1 VRFAQRDHATAAMP
15 NDDLTVPRRS
25 PPPQREARVAHQ
37 SQALRVREG
46 SAEPVLVLH
55 DPTPE
60 GDGPE
65 DRRVAGPPERVG
77 ARCGM
82 EAARAMELGSD
93 VRSVAGAGGGCG
105 PSGRPGLAV
114 AGDRSEPNL
123 RSVPRAHQGP
133 RSPGLDRFDQSRH
146 RGLEPDGC
154 HRLSCRI
161 GFGTSGLG
169 GRRFEIGKLFGQRE
183 RDGLDLD
190 DPLGSTDVH
199 GCAPRGALLEPSSG
213 PERTPAVRRLASA
226 SRNLRRGRAC

>member
-1 VRFAQRDHATAAMP
+1 MP

-25 PPPQREARVAHQ
+25 PPPQREAQVAHQ
-37 SQALRVREG
+37 SQVLRVREG
-46 SAEPVLVLH
+46 SAEPVLVLY
-55 DPTPE
+55 DPTPQ

-65 DRRVAGPPERVG
+65 NRGIAGPPERVR

-114 AGDRSEPNL
+114 AGDRGEPNL
-123 RSVPRAHQGP
+123 RSVPRSHQGP
-133 RSPGLDRFDQSRH
+133 RSPGLDGFDQSRD
-146 RGLEPDGC
+146 RDLEPDGC
-154 HRLSCRI
+154 HRLPGRI
-161 GFGTSGLG
+161 GFGRSGLG
-169 GRRFEIGKLFGQRE
+169 GRRFEIGKLFGQRD

-213 PERTPAVRRLASA
+213 PERTPEVRRLASA